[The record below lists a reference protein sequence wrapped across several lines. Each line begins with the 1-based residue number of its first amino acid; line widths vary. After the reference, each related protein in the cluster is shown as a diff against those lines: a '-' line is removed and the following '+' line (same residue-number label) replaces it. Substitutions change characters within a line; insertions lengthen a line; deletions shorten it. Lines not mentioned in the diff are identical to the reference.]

1 MSADT
6 GDVQIE
12 RQVGYL
18 GTGKGTIEVLLGHS
32 PSYYR
37 LHAERDDFEA
47 QLAVLVRAW
56 KDGAPVRRKDVSY
69 SPTERELRT
78 DDRQIDSLSLCD
90 LEEFSRI
97 ANIGIE
103 ASGD

>member
-1 MSADT
+1 MAPVST

-12 RQVGYL
+12 QPVGYL

-37 LHAERDDFEA
+37 LQADRDDFDA

-56 KDGAPVRRKDVSY
+56 KDGTPVRATIRGTAIVSVE
-69 SPTERELRT
+69 P
-78 DDRQIDSLSLCD
+78 
-90 LEEFSRI
+90 
-97 ANIGIE
+97 AG
-103 ASGD
+103 

>member
-1 MSADT
+1 MAAMSA

-12 RQVGYL
+12 DPVGYL

-37 LHAERDDFEA
+37 LQADREDFEE

-56 KDGAPVRRKDVSY
+56 KDSTPVRATIRGTTIVAVE
-69 SPTERELRT
+69 P
-78 DDRQIDSLSLCD
+78 
-90 LEEFSRI
+90 
-97 ANIGIE
+97 AG
-103 ASGD
+103 